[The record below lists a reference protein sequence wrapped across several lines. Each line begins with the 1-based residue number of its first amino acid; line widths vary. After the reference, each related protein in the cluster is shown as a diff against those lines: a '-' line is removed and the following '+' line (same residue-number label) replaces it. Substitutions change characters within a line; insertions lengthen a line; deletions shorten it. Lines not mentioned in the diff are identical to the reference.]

1 MILGK
6 HSGRSALAHRL
17 LELGVVLDAP
27 ELDIAYRHFYE
38 LADRKKSVFDL
49 DLLAL
54 LSEDVLRKSPARRK
68 PLKLEEVPYKS

>member
-27 ELDIAYRHFYE
+27 ELDIAYRHFCE

-54 LSEDVLRKSPARRK
+54 VPEDVRKSPRSEE
-68 PLKLEEVPYKS
+68 PLKLGGSSV